1 MILHLKESSIREL
14 HPTILFALKM
24 KWVFDK
30 SGNWYGENNEF
41 RGSTDRRGQLE
52 PAKSEDKEE
61 MLLWLDDY
69 LKRRKSVNV

>member
-1 MILHLKESSIREL
+1 
-14 HPTILFALKM
+14 M

-61 MLLWLDDY
+61 MLLLV
-69 LKRRKSVNV
+69 R